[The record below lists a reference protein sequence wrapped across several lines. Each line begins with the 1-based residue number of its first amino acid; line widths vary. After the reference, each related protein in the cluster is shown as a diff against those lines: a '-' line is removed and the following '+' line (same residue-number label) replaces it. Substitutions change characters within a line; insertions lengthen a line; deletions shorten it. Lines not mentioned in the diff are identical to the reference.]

1 VICATPDTHGIMISP
16 PTKEYQMNGFI
27 VTLPSSRGDSIY
39 LVTPA
44 RVGHAVT
51 AHYPWART
59 DFVAT
64 CWPTQA
70 EAQAV
75 LNQMIGI
82 HSYIAP
88 EVNGGL
94 TKRLDQGRV
103 VAASSVVGVLLE
115 AP

>member
-1 VICATPDTHGIMISP
+1 
-16 PTKEYQMNGFI
+16 MNGFI

-44 RVGHAVT
+44 RVGHPVT
-51 AHYPWART
+51 VHYPWART

-64 CWPTQA
+64 VWATQA

-75 LNQMIGI
+75 LDQMKYI
-82 HSYIAP
+82 HGFIAP

-103 VAASSVVGVLLE
+103 IPTSEVVGVLFE

>member
-1 VICATPDTHGIMISP
+1 MISP
-16 PTKEYQMNGFI
+16 TTESLMNGFI

-44 RVGHAVT
+44 RVGHPVT

-70 EAQAV
+70 AAQAV
-75 LNQMIGI
+75 LDQMKSI

-103 VAASSVVGVLLE
+103 VPASSVVGVLLE

>member
-1 VICATPDTHGIMISP
+1 
-16 PTKEYQMNGFI
+16 MNGFI

-39 LVTPA
+39 LVNPA

-64 CWPTQA
+64 VWATQA
-70 EAQAV
+70 AAQAV
-75 LNQMIGI
+75 LDQMKSI

-103 VAASSVVGVLLE
+103 VAASSVVGVLFE

>member
-1 VICATPDTHGIMISP
+1 
-16 PTKEYQMNGFI
+16 MNGFI

-51 AHYPWART
+51 AHYPWALT

-64 CWPTQA
+64 VWATQA

-75 LNQMIGI
+75 LDQMKYI
-82 HSYIAP
+82 HNFIAP

-94 TKRLDQGRV
+94 TKRLHQGRV
-103 VAASSVVGVLLE
+103 IPTSEVVGVLFE

>member
-1 VICATPDTHGIMISP
+1 
-16 PTKEYQMNGFI
+16 MNGFI

-44 RVGHAVT
+44 RVGHAVHV
-51 AHYPWART
+51 HYPWART

-64 CWPTQA
+64 VWATQA

-75 LNQMIGI
+75 LDQMKYI
-82 HSYIAP
+82 HNFIAP

-103 VAASSVVGVLLE
+103 IPTSEVVGVLFE